1 MLYTQ
6 SQLFRSFECS
16 LGPEKS
22 CFVLYDL
29 SDVSGTTNF
38 HRHKCNL
45 SLNND
50 FRCVLFNRY
59 ISNLTMTVK
68 KKTSRVK
75 TAVTI
80 NEHTCRSIHI
90 VLFSL
95 SGKTTTESADY
106 VEILGINHVI
116 TNLAGNT
123 LQITFH
129 QHIKKD
135 L

>member
-1 MLYTQ
+1 MVNALYK
-6 SQLFRSFECS
+6 R
-16 LGPEKS
+16 
-22 CFVLYDL
+22 
-29 SDVSGTTNF
+29 
-38 HRHKCNL
+38 
-45 SLNND
+45 
-50 FRCVLFNRY
+50 VLFNRY

-75 TAVTI
+75 TTVTI
-80 NEHTCRSIHI
+80 NEHTCISIHI
-90 VLFSL
+90 LLFSL
-95 SGKTTTESADY
+95 SGKTTTERADY

-129 QHIKKD
+129 QHTKKD

>member
-1 MLYTQ
+1 MHYK
-6 SQLFRSFECS
+6 R
-16 LGPEKS
+16 
-22 CFVLYDL
+22 
-29 SDVSGTTNF
+29 
-38 HRHKCNL
+38 
-45 SLNND
+45 
-50 FRCVLFNRY
+50 VLFNRY

-68 KKTSRVK
+68 KTSRVK
-75 TAVTI
+75 TTVTI
-80 NEHTCRSIHI
+80 NEHTCISIHI
-90 VLFSL
+90 LLFSL

-116 TNLAGNT
+116 MNLAGNT